1 MQREFF
7 AHFTFLHARSDIQRA
22 AMDFLLGKGKVPD
35 GLRHLADVVD
45 PLARI
50 DLLAQALLTSYKDHA
65 RAGSRREGGGLPEFF
80 RSRTFQD
87 AMDAR
92 YKQMNALGLIPALPD
107 LDVLPVGSFALRFTF
122 ALRTPYISHDDVSL
136 HILDNP
142 VRKDRIFRLPMVA
155 STTWK
160 GVLRAAIRES
170 KGWNDDHPDILRLFG
185 ETRED
190 QAGHAG
196 RLIFY
201 PTFFTRISL
210 EVINPH
216 DRQSNAGKQP
226 IYFESVPA
234 GAQGT
239 FSLLYVPF
247 DLIGAAEAEIRQQA
261 LADLKLVAEGLQA
274 LFLTYGF
281 SAKRTSGFGVAEERL
296 TDGVLT
302 GRFPGLA
309 APAPTQPWPT
319 WTFGSFTELADIPA
333 KIAQQ
338 RQGGTP

>member
-50 DLLAQALLTSYKDHA
+50 DLLAQALLTSYKDYA
-65 RAGSRREGGGLPEFF
+65 RAGSRREGGGLPELY
-80 RSRTFQD
+80 RSQAFQN

-107 LDVLPVGSFALRFTF
+107 LDALPVGSFALYFTF
-122 ALRTPYISHDDVSL
+122 TLRAPYISKDDVIL

-142 VRKDRIFRLPMVA
+142 VRKDRIFRLPMVT

-170 KGWNDDHPDILRLFG
+170 KGWTDDHPDVLRLFG

-190 QAGHAG
+190 EAGHAG

-247 DLIGAAEAEIRQQA
+247 DLIGEDGNKIRNQA
-261 LADLKLVAEGLQA
+261 LADLQRVAEGLRA

-281 SAKRTSGFGVAEERL
+281 SAKRTSGYGVAEE
-296 TDGVLT
+296 TVTNGVLT
-302 GRFPGLA
+302 GRFPGPA
-309 APAPTQPWPT
+309 ASAPTQPWPT
-319 WTFGSFTELADIPA
+319 WTFGSFTELVNISAR
-333 KIAQQ
+333 IAQQ
-338 RQGGTP
+338 LQGGTR